1 MIYISHDYMDDI
13 MDDYVND
20 FLAKSKTR
28 EQHPKVLI
36 KIFDRL
42 LEHNVRL
49 NPKKCVFG
57 FNSRSISQ

>member
-1 MIYISHDYMDDI
+1 MDDI